1 MLVGRGRFAKPT
13 VICDYH
19 QQLRSTFDETAD
31 EIGKDALIANGR
43 RDPVSVERGD
53 CIFRSGNEVTDLA
66 GETFGKEQQ
75 ALEWNIFAK
84 RHKRHFGISRNL
96 ITFGSQL
103 SCTVIWALA
112 NSFD

>member
-13 VICDYH
+13 VVCDYH

-31 EIGKDALIANGR
+31 EIGKDALRADAGR
-43 RDPVSVERGD
+43 DRVTIERGD
-53 CIFRSGNEVTDLA
+53 CIFRTGNEVTDLA

-84 RHKRHFGISRNL
+84 GHKMHFVISRNL
-96 ITFGSQL
+96 IAFGIQ
-103 SCTVIWALA
+103 
-112 NSFD
+112 